1 MIIMNNI
8 LIHHSRTSWN
18 FVLDG
23 NILAVYFGK
32 VKGSRRHRPSILG
45 HYSSLKSIIVA
56 FFSIF
61 WFTIHKCDGDW
72 AVSHPLTFI
81 AIHSSFQK
89 NTECILYSRLYA
101 YY

>member
-1 MIIMNNI
+1 MS
-8 LIHHSRTSWN
+8 HSRTSWN

-45 HYSSLKSIIVA
+45 HYGSLKSIVVA

-72 AVSHPLTFI
+72 AIFTSISFSSNSFI
-81 AIHSSFQK
+81 LSKNYRMPTIFQALCLLLEK
-89 NTECILYSRLYA
+89 QP
-101 YY
+101 